1 MIMSEPEELGVIQQM
16 EGMLRI
22 VFTLRVMGWQ

>member
-1 MIMSEPEELGVIQQM
+1 MSEPEELGLIQQM

-22 VFTLRVMGWQ
+22 VFALRVMGWQ